1 MRKIIIF
8 LYLILFVLNINIS
21 NAEIKIKYEIDNQII
36 TNIDIENEKN
46 YLLFLRP
53 ELKKLSNIELK
64 KISENSL
71 IREIIKKREI
81 SIIFKNFEDTEFMDE
96 IKKNLFNFK
105 NVDNENEFK
114 LLAKENNINYE
125 KILEKIKIEGLW
137 NDFIFKKY
145 NSLVRIDK
153 KKLKNQLSNKLEN
166 NKKYEYNISELIF
179 EIKEKENLSNKKK
192 IIINYIKN
200 NSFKAAASKFSI
212 SNTSQIGGEIGW
224 VKETLLSEKLS
235 KELSNI
241 LIGGITEVIKHPN
254 GYLLLK
260 VNDKRQIKQVIN
272 AEKELKN
279 LINYERNKQLN
290 QFSLLHYKKLKQNII
305 INEF

>member
-1 MRKIIIF
+1 MKFTR
-8 LYLILFVLNINIS
+8 
-21 NAEIKIKYEIDNQII
+21 
-36 TNIDIENEKN
+36 
-46 YLLFLRP
+46 
-53 ELKKLSNIELK
+53 K
-64 KISENSL
+64 KIFQ
-71 IREIIKKREI
+71 I
-81 SIIFKNFEDTEFMDE
+81 
-96 IKKNLFNFK
+96 
-105 NVDNENEFK
+105 
-114 LLAKENNINYE
+114 
-125 KILEKIKIEGLW
+125 
-137 NDFIFKKY
+137 
-145 NSLVRIDK
+145 
-153 KKLKNQLSNKLEN
+153 
-166 NKKYEYNISELIF
+166 
-179 EIKEKENLSNKKK
+179 KKK

-241 LIGGITEVIKHPN
+241 LIGGITEIIKHPN

-279 LINYERNKQLN
+279 LINFERSKQLN

>member
-1 MRKIIIF
+1 MLLIKIVVISIF
-8 LYLILFVLNINIS
+8 FVLNSFI
-21 NAEIKIKYEIDNQII
+21 AEANIKIKYKIGTEII
-36 TNIDIENEKN
+36 TNIDILNEKD
-46 YLLFLRP
+46 YLIFLRP
-53 ELKKLSNIELK
+53 SLKNLPEDEIL

-81 SIIFKNFEDTEFMDE
+81 NRIFKNFEDTEFMDE

-125 KILEKIKIEGLW
+125 KVLEKIKFEGLW

-179 EIKEKENLSNKKK
+179 EINEKENLSNKKK

-279 LINYERNKQLN
+279 LINFERSKQLN

>member
-1 MRKIIIF
+1 MLLIKIVVISIF
-8 LYLILFVLNINIS
+8 FVLNS
-21 NAEIKIKYEIDNQII
+21 FFAEANIKIKYKIGTEII
-36 TNIDIENEKN
+36 TNIDILNEKD
-46 YLLFLRP
+46 YLIFLRP
-53 ELKKLSNIELK
+53 SLKNLPEDEIL

-81 SIIFKNFEDTEFMDE
+81 NRIFKNFEDTEFMDE

-125 KILEKIKIEGLW
+125 KVLEKIKFEGLW

-179 EIKEKENLSNKKK
+179 EINEKENLSNKKK

-279 LINYERNKQLN
+279 LINFERSKQLN